1 MYSLA
6 RLNFDSRH
14 HYQVSGA
21 KLKKRGSLRPGVE
34 MLKKIVQIGER
45 FFSFDNGTETEV
57 K

>member
-34 MLKKIVQIGER
+34 MLKKIVQIRER